1 MSGLIRLG
9 RMMLGVG
16 MIALGGTGIA
26 FADFMLEWSQ
36 VPAHLPARTTFAYI
50 HGIVFIAC
58 GVGLFFEKTIRPCAF
73 VLGTVWLLWTL
84 LCTPFVIAA
93 HGKTGLQAEL
103 LGMASGLMIW
113 AALTGPTI
121 NRTLAIIFRY
131 AFALCMPIYGL
142 VHFWYAPVV
151 ATWIPK
157 WLFVPMFWAY
167 FTGVA
172 HCAAGV
178 AILTGVLGRLAA
190 KLFAIMLSSWII
202 ILHIPRVIAALHDRH
217 EWTTLFIAIAI
228 TGAAWVLA
236 GSYGV
241 VSEKL

>member
-1 MSGLIRLG
+1 
-9 RMMLGVG
+9 
-16 MIALGGTGIA
+16 
-26 FADFMLEWSQ
+26 
-36 VPAHLPARTTFAYI
+36 
-50 HGIVFIAC
+50 
-58 GVGLFFEKTIRPCAF
+58 
-73 VLGTVWLLWTL
+73 
-84 LCTPFVIAA
+84 
-93 HGKTGLQAEL
+93 
-103 LGMASGLMIW
+103 
-113 AALTGPTI
+113 
-121 NRTLAIIFRY
+121 
-131 AFALCMPIYGL
+131 
-142 VHFWYAPVV
+142 
-151 ATWIPK
+151 
-157 WLFVPMFWAY
+157 MFWAY

>member
-58 GVGLFFEKTIRPCAF
+58 GV
-73 VLGTVWLLWTL
+73 
-84 LCTPFVIAA
+84 AA

-103 LGMASGLMIW
+103 LGMASGLMIL

-178 AILTGVLGRLAA
+178 AILTGVLGRMAA
-190 KLFAIMLSSWII
+190 RLFAIMVSSWIV

-217 EWTTLFIAIAI
+217 EWTTLFIAVAI

-236 GSYGV
+236 GSYDA
-241 VSEKL
+241 VSKKL